1 MRKVTSFICT
11 YPTHKLVDE
20 TNYSLTFSGLM
31 LHNYIIPTHELA
43 DES

>member
-1 MRKVTSFICT
+1 MK
-11 YPTHKLVDE
+11 